1 MINEV
6 QGASPQKVGLEDVQ
20 QQNFIASAFNA
31 TIGANKYVK
40 NVASGVTST
49 ATTVTSL
56 AAKLT
61 LLDRLKNFQIRT
73 QILLGAGIALL
84 FLVFVTTITFFSV
97 GDLVNTSEE
106 IEQNSAIIAESQ
118 QLRNILS
125 EMDLAITQ
133 YALIGA
139 STMLEQ
145 YEANSAKFDSTAAK
159 LLLLSAGN
167 STQRERLTSLQK
179 RKQEWISLHA
189 EPIVSMRKLVTMNV
203 KSMDEF
209 STFVGQLEKENMQ
222 KMNQLSSE
230 FVALE
235 EQGNR
240 NRIHSAKI
248 VALATKSSTL
258 TFTIIALAA
267 ALFVLIVVSRNIA
280 EPMRELAKAAVEVV
294 KGNREISVDIHTK
307 NELGILARNFNM
319 MVASISHGIEQVQ
332 QEKASVEQKVREA
345 VQEVEEQREYLS
357 DSVDTMLKAMH
368 DFAGGDLTIQLS
380 PQRDDAIGHLYKG
393 FNQAVD
399 NIRQMLL
406 QVNQAVQTTAASA
419 SQISAATEELSA
431 SANEQKT
438 QTKQVA
444 GQVSLVANATADSAS
459 SAKTAREIA
468 DSSGNVAEEG
478 SAIVT
483 QTVQKIERIADV
495 VQSSA
500 QTVEQLG
507 RSSEEIGEILAVINK
522 IADQTNLL
530 ALNAAIEAARAGEH
544 GRGFAV
550 VADEV
555 RLLAEG
561 TAKAT
566 KQISA
571 IIHRIQSETHNAVK
585 TIQSGKEEVENGIKY
600 AQRANKAL
608 KDIVTSSKQVSSVV
622 QNIVA
627 ASEEQANTSLQT
639 ADRIQQMLFATSE
652 AAYGIE
658 QIAQSATNLNTLT
671 QDLSALVSRFV
682 LTKHQ
687 SSSTKVVHVHHLN
700 HNARG
705 ANSYES
711 DSRIK
716 NKMLP
721 M

>member
-6 QGASPQKVGLEDVQ
+6 QGANSQRAGLEDVQ

-49 ATTVTSL
+49 ATTVTSF

-84 FLVFVTTITFFSV
+84 FLVFVTTITFLSV

-139 STMLEQ
+139 SAMLEQ
-145 YEANSAKFDSTAAK
+145 YAANSIKFDSTASK
-159 LLLLSAGN
+159 LISLSAGN
-167 STQRERLTSLQK
+167 TMQRERLALLQQ
-179 RKQEWISLHA
+179 RKQEWVRLHA

-203 KSMDEF
+203 KTMDEF

-222 KMNQLSSE
+222 QMNLLSSE

-258 TFTIIALAA
+258 TFTIIALGA

-294 KGNREISVDIHTK
+294 KGNRDISVDIHTK
-307 NELGILARNFNM
+307 NELGVLARNFNM

-332 QEKASVEQKVREA
+332 QEKASVEQKVRDA
-345 VQEVEEQREYLS
+345 VREVEEQREYLS
-357 DSVDTMLKAMH
+357 DSVDTMLKSMH
-368 DFAGGDLTIQLS
+368 DFASGDLTIQL
-380 PQRDDAIGHLYKG
+380 PVQKDDAIGHLYKG
-393 FNQAVD
+393 FNQSVE

-406 QVNQAVQTTAASA
+406 QVNQAVQSTAASA

-431 SANEQKT
+431 SANEQKN
-438 QTKQVA
+438 QTRQVA
-444 GQVSLVANATADSAS
+444 GQVAIVANATADSAA
-459 SAKTAREIA
+459 SAKTAREIT
-468 DSSGNVAEEG
+468 DSSGDVAEEG
-478 SAIVT
+478 STIVM

-571 IIHRIQSETHNAVK
+571 IIHRIQAETNNAVR
-585 TIQSGKEEVENGIKY
+585 TIHAGKQEVENGIEY

-608 KDIVTSSKQVSSVV
+608 KDIVASSKQVSVVV
-622 QNIVA
+622 QNIVE

-652 AAYGIE
+652 ATHGIE
-658 QIAQSATNLNTLT
+658 QIAKSATNLNTLT
-671 QDLSALVSRFV
+671 QDLRSLVSRFT
-682 LTKHQ
+682 LTNQ
-687 SSSTKVVHVHHLN
+687 TSLTTKVLHVHHIN
-700 HNARG
+700 HSAGSELDNDNYGR
-705 ANSYES
+705 NRMFS
-711 DSRIK
+711 
-716 NKMLP
+716 LHQ
-721 M
+721 